1 MQFARLALVVA
12 ALGRCGGLRGRLAR
26 RCRRGPEGLRAAGG
40 AQARNVSP
48 ERPRL
53 VTGGSCAASQSAPPS
68 RGAFAC
74 TTAAPGP
81 ARSARP

>member
-1 MQFARLALVVA
+1 MAPFMQFARLALVVA

-48 ERPRL
+48 AR
-53 VTGGSCAASQSAPPS
+53 
-68 RGAFAC
+68 
-74 TTAAPGP
+74 P
-81 ARSARP
+81 AR